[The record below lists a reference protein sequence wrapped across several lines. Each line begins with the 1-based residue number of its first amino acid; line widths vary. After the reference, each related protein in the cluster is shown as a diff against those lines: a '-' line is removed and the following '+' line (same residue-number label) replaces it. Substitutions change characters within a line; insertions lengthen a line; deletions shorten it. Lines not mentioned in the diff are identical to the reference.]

1 MYSINT
7 AQAAPAVRNIFEDL
21 NVLTVENKTQ
31 QLRFKTPKYF
41 HVRGEHKNVIY
52 SSSHGTLMRL
62 KSEFV

>member
-1 MYSINT
+1 MCLDLINKYST
-7 AQAAPAVRNIFEDL
+7 SSIFEDL
-21 NVLTVENKTQ
+21 KLLTVEDKKKT

-41 HVRGEHKNVIY
+41 HVRGEHKNFIY